1 MLFLISL
8 GVLYWAYK
16 NQAIL
21 EEKIKNGCD
30 KEVDFKLY
38 SKESLIRL
46 GVASIFV
53 CFGFVAIG
61 GSLVLG
67 FSLMGV
73 SLLILLY
80 EMFLAYKKTNFK
92 YGTMISFIYIILF
105 FTFISFE
112 ITTFSF
118 FIFGITWLLGSFYL

>member
-16 NQAIL
+16 NKAIL
-21 EEKIKNGCD
+21 EEKIKNQCGE
-30 KEVDFKLY
+30 EVDFKLY

-53 CFGFVAIG
+53 CFGFVTMG
-61 GSLVLG
+61 SSLVLSC
-67 FSLMGV
+67 FLMGIV
-73 SLLILLY
+73 FLILLY
-80 EMFLAYKKTNFK
+80 EIFLAYKKTNFK
-92 YGTMISFIYIILF
+92 YGTIVSLVYIILF

-112 ITTFSF
+112 ITAFSF
-118 FIFGITWLLGSFYL
+118 FIFVIAWLLGLFYL